1 MTQPTRLLSLD
12 VFRGATIAAMIVVN
26 NPGSWDHVYSQL
38 RHAPWHGWTITD
50 WIFPFF
56 LFIVGVAMTFSFSKR
71 LAQGASKGQLF
82 KHVLWRSAI
91 LFALGLLINGFPF
104 GLMPGHEF
112 SWSTFRIPGVLQR
125 IAICYLI
132 ASAIFLITNVR
143 AQSAWLVA
151 FLIIYWL
158 LIKLVP
164 VPGYGAG
171 VLEPTGNLG
180 WYLDSTLMNG
190 HTWEYA
196 PAAGFDPEG
205 IISTLPAIAT
215 TLFGILTG
223 HWLRGG
229 ASSQKKMLG
238 MLAAGAALLT
248 LGWIFDRWLP
258 INKNLWTSTFAIFMA
273 GWALLWLG
281 AIYWMVDI
289 KGWCRGAQPFVIF
302 GMNAIVVFV
311 LSDLLAIVLW
321 VMSWTKPDGA
331 ATTLHDE
338 IHENIFVPLA
348 SPKFASLLFAL
359 AFLLLMYLVAWG
371 MWKKRWFVKI

>member
-1 MTQPTRLLSLD
+1 MTQPTRLQSLD

-26 NPGSWDHVYSQL
+26 NPGSWDYVYAQL
-38 RHAPWHGWTITD
+38 RHAEWHGWTITD

-56 LFIVGVAMTFSFSKR
+56 LFIVGVAVTFSFSKR
-71 LAQGASKGQLF
+71 VASGDSKWQLF
-82 KHVLWRSAI
+82 KHALWRSAI

-104 GLMPGHEF
+104 GLMLGHEF

-132 ASAIFLITNVR
+132 ASAIFLTTDIR
-143 AQSAWLVA
+143 GQSLWLVS
-151 FLIIYWL
+151 FLVIYWL

-180 WYLDSTLMNG
+180 WYLDSTLMTG

-196 PAAGFDPEG
+196 PAKGFDPEG

-215 TLFGILTG
+215 TLFGILAG
-223 HWLRGG
+223 HWLRGDE
-229 ASSQKKMLG
+229 SMQKKTVG
-238 MLAAGAALLT
+238 MLAAGAALLVV
-248 LGWIFDRWLP
+248 GWILDQWLP

-281 AIYWMVDI
+281 AIYWVVDI
-289 KGWCRGAQPFVIF
+289 KGWRRGSQPFVIF

-311 LSDLLAIVLW
+311 LSELLAIVLW
-321 VMSWTKPDGA
+321 VVSWTKPDGSV
-331 ATTLHDE
+331 TTWHDV
-338 IHENIFVPLA
+338 IHDQIFVPLA

-359 AFLLLMYLVAWG
+359 TFLLSMYFVAWS